1 LALRRANVRNGPWL
15 AAITRHIE
23 RLGFAPLADKL
34 RYFFPSRFDRVIVT
48 IPKEPGWERW
58 GAEALLTRADARLSA
73 RDVNRAGS
81 LGLRYGAHL
90 AFLVHDEQVSP
101 DLSAVRSI
109 LDWAARGGTK
119 AVHIVP
125 IPWSRIEWSQN
136 ATDLLEL
143 AEESSLRSN
152 PFEVRGRVTS
162 SSQFFD
168 RERLVSGLL
177 ASAQAGHFTVV
188 TGLR

>member
-1 LALRRANVRNGPWL
+1 
-15 AAITRHIE
+15 
-23 RLGFAPLADKL
+23 
-34 RYFFPSRFDRVIVT
+34 
-48 IPKEPGWERW
+48 
-58 GAEALLTRADARLSA
+58 
-73 RDVNRAGS
+73 
-81 LGLRYGAHL
+81 
-90 AFLVHDEQVSP
+90 
-101 DLSAVRSI
+101 
-109 LDWAARGGTK
+109 RGGTK

-188 TGLR
+188 PGLRRFGQSSLTLEVSRRLPGPSAYVDLAGFHHEIRFSEDPAHAADAILRFVCLQLLESARARF